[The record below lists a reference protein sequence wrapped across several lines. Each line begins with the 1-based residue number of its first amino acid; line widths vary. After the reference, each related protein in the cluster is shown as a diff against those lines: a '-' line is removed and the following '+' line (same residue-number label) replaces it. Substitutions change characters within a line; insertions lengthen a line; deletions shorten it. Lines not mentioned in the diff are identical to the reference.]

1 MRTRARMACTSA
13 FLLLSYCASALP
25 RTETSGYESQPQ
37 ETEISRSNSFIGSPV
52 NTASWIFLAELAP
65 SPNYNASEFGWSSAV
80 SGEAGVIGS
89 IRDSDDT
96 GAAYVFVK
104 KSGTL
109 TQVQQTARLTASDG
123 QPGDSFGTSV
133 SISGNTVVVGAREK
147 AYVFVEPPT
156 GWIDMTETAQLTA
169 SDGQPNDAFGG
180 SVGIS
185 GNTVIVGASF
195 ETVGSNPEEGA
206 AYIFVKPTGGWVNAT
221 QTAELTA
228 SDGVAFGEFGF
239 SVGIS
244 GNTAAV
250 AANSSNQ
257 AAASGAVYVFVEPS
271 GGWADMTQTAKLT
284 DRHDIGIGFSVT
296 ISGNTIATGSPFGST
311 GKGPRGAADVYVKP
325 AKGWKS
331 TINPTATLSASDGD
345 IDDEFGFSVATTGSS
360 VIAGAPYAHCLG
372 VSCNQGVGDGIVYAF
387 TEPTGGWINM
397 TQTQELT
404 PSDGMSEGFF
414 GESVA
419 ASGPAVL
426 VGANGTNTAYVY
438 RYTSN

>member
-1 MRTRARMACTSA
+1 MRTRARMAYTSA
-13 FLLLSYCASALP
+13 FLLLFYSASALP

-37 ETEISRSNSFIGSPV
+37 ETEISRSKSDIGNPI
-52 NTASWIFLAELAP
+52 NTASWTFLAELAP
-65 SPNYNASEFGWSSAV
+65 SPNYNASEFGLSSAV
-80 SGEAGVIGS
+80 SGEVGVIGS
-89 IRDSDDT
+89 IGDSDGT
-96 GAAYVFVK
+96 GAAYLFVK

-109 TQVQQTARLTASDG
+109 TQEPQTARLTASDG
-123 QPGDSFGTSV
+123 RPGDYFGASV
-133 SISGNTVVVGAREK
+133 SISGNTVVVGARGK

-156 GWIDMTETAQLTA
+156 GWTDMTETAQLTA

-180 SVGIS
+180 SVEIS
-185 GNTVIVGASF
+185 GDTVIVGASF
-195 ETVGSNPEEGA
+195 ETVGSNTEEGA
-206 AYIFVKPTGGWVNAT
+206 AYIFVQPTGGWVDMT

-250 AANSSNQ
+250 GANSSAQ
-257 AAASGAVYVFVEPS
+257 GVAHGAVYVFVESS
-271 GGWADMTQTAKLT
+271 GGWTDMTQTAKLT
-284 DRHDIGIGFSVT
+284 DPHDIGIGFSVA
-296 ISGNTIATGSPFGST
+296 ISGNTIATGSPFGSI

-345 IDDEFGFSVATTGSS
+345 IGDEFGFSVATTGSS
-360 VIAGAPYAHCLG
+360 VFAGAPYAHCFG
-372 VSCNQGVGDGIVYAF
+372 VSCRQGVGDGIVYAF
-387 TEPTGGWINM
+387 AEPTGGWINM

-404 PSDGMSEGFF
+404 PSDGVSRGFF

-426 VGANGTNTAYVY
+426 VGATGTNTAYVY